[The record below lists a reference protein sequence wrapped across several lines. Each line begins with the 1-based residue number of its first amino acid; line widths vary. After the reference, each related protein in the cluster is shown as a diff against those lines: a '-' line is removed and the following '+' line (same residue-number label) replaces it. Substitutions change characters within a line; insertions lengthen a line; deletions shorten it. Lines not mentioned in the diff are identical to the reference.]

1 MIVNNISLPKLTNE
15 YDEEQCTLTKN
26 KRLSNI
32 AIIIIYLILETF
44 IFSAII
50 LFNFKNNN

>member
-15 YDEEQCTLTKN
+15 YDEERCTLTKN